1 MSGVI
6 QGETL
11 IDCLRQHEHGP
22 EGSAMEGIRT
32 AAAGTHQGRRSGKT
46 VEGYAGRAQRCSLDF
61 AYRSAL
67 AGLTQTL
74 SSVSNLSSTFSE
86 FAEERP
92 VDRDFAIT
100 AAGSDGARQARPGRR
115 ADRRFLQRSEKR
127 GFRVGKT
134 KCGKG
139 SKIMAIADGHG
150 LPIAVYVASASPH
163 ETKLVEP
170 TLQSCCAP
178 RLPKRLMGDLAYDS
192 DPLDEELRQDHGV
205 ELIAPH
211 KKNRSKARTQDGRAF
226 RRYRRR
232 WKIER
237 LFAWL
242 HNFRRVVTRWE
253 YHDDNFFGMVQLACV
268 LILLKRY
275 L

>member
-1 MSGVI
+1 
-6 QGETL
+6 
-11 IDCLRQHEHGP
+11 
-22 EGSAMEGIRT
+22 MEGIGT
-32 AAAGTHQGRRSGKT
+32 AATGTGERRRPRKT
-46 VEGYAGRAQRCSLDF
+46 VEGYAGRAQWCSLDF
-61 AYRSAL
+61 AHRSSVARL
-67 AGLTQTL
+67 AQTL
-74 SSVSNLSSTFSE
+74 SSLPDLSPPFSAM
-86 FAEERP
+86 AEERSL
-92 VDRDFAIT
+92 DRDFAIT
-100 AAGSDGARQARPGRR
+100 FAGSDGARQARPRRR

-127 GFRVGKT
+127 GSRVGTT

-150 LPIAVYVASASPH
+150 LPIAVYMASASPH

-178 RLPKRLMGDLAYDS
+178 RLPKRLIGDLAYDS
-192 DPLDEELRQDHGV
+192 DPLDEELRQNHGV

-211 KKNRSKARTQDGRAF
+211 KKNRSKAKTQDGRVF